1 MTREE
6 FKYCFDQYFDP
17 IRNYIYYRSGDSE
30 LATDIAQEVFLKVW
44 EKQFDFEENKTKGL
58 LYKIAGDMFISQIR
72 KNKVSDNYKQ
82 TIEFNHIEDN
92 PEEILQY
99 KELKNTCE
107 KALASLPEKQRIVFH
122 LKYFENLKY
131 AEIAEITETSIGALK
146 ASYFHAVKKIK
157 DSLKGD

>member
-17 IRNYIYYRSGDSE
+17 IRNYLYYRSGDSE

-99 KELKNTCE
+99 KELKNTYE
-107 KALASLPEKQRIVFH
+107 KALASLPEKQRIVF
-122 LKYFENLKY
+122 LMSRMEELTYK
-131 AEIAEITETSIGALK
+131 EIAERLDLSVKAVEKRMSIALGELR
-146 ASYFHAVKKIK
+146 KIIPAQ
-157 DSLKGD
+157 